1 MKPFKLLNCIFQK
14 TLILVT
20 ILILFPIQ
28 GISQNEKKEAPTLKG
43 KNIIYVYGGWEGHK
57 PRESVDLM
65 VPKLRAEGANVKIF
79 DTLSVY
85 SDQKIM
91 NETDLIIQIWTMGKI
106 TKKQFEGLEKAIM
119 NGTGFAGWHGG
130 LGDAFRDNLKYQFIV
145 GGQFLFHPGG
155 HIDHS
160 IKIIDKSDPIT
171 QGLKDF
177 NLKKTE
183 QYYMLVDPNIKVLAI
198 SEFDREKYEKPKKEE
213 NKLTGSTMP
222 VVWKKNYGKGRI
234 FYSSIGHHLTEFEV
248 PEVITMQMRG
258 FRWASEGK
266 YAEKELTITPAY
278 IK

>member
-1 MKPFKLLNCIFQK
+1 MKPFKLMNCIFQK

-28 GISQNEKKEAPTLKG
+28 GISQNEQKKKPSLKG
-43 KNIIYVYGGWEGHK
+43 KNIICVYGGWKGHK
-57 PRESVDLM
+57 PTEKAHLI
-65 VPKLRAEGANVKIF
+65 VPILRAEGANVKVF

-85 SDQKIM
+85 TDEKLM
-91 NETDLIIQIWTMGKI
+91 AETDLIIQIWTMGKI
-106 TKKQFEGLEKAIM
+106 TEKQFEGLENAIM

-145 GGQFLFHPGG
+145 GGQFIFHPGG
-155 HIDHS
+155 QIDHS

-198 SEFDREKYEKPKKEE
+198 SEFDREKYEKPKKKED
-213 NKLTGSTMP
+213 KITGSTM
-222 VVWKKNYGKGRI
+222 
-234 FYSSIGHHLTEFEV
+234 T
-248 PEVITMQMRG
+248 
-258 FRWASEGK
+258 ASKRLAEGK
-266 YAEKELTITPAY
+266 EN
-278 IK
+278 

>member
-1 MKPFKLLNCIFQK
+1 MMQSKLIKNVFHNTLVLVFLFIF
-14 TLILVT
+14 
-20 ILILFPIQ
+20 FPMQ
-28 GISQNEKKEAPTLKG
+28 GISQNEQNEPTLIG
-43 KNIIYVYGGWEGHK
+43 KNVIYVYGGWEGHK
-57 PRESVDLM
+57 PTESVDLM
-65 VPKLRAEGANVKIF
+65 VPKLRAEGANVKVF

-85 SDQKIM
+85 TDEKLM
-91 NETDLIIQIWTMGKI
+91 AETDLIIQIWTMGKI
-106 TKKQFEGLEKAIM
+106 TEKQFEGLEKAIM

-198 SEFDREKYEKPKKEE
+198 SEFDRDKYEKPKKKE
-213 NKLTGSTMP
+213 NKVTGSTMP

-234 FYSSIGHHLTEFEV
+234 FYSSIGHHLTEFDV
-248 PEVITMQMRG
+248 PEVMTMQMRG

-266 YAEKELTITPAY
+266 YAEKEHTITPAY

>member
-1 MKPFKLLNCIFQK
+1 M
-14 TLILVT
+14 
-20 ILILFPIQ
+20 
-28 GISQNEKKEAPTLKG
+28 A
-43 KNIIYVYGGWEGHK
+43 
-57 PRESVDLM
+57 
-65 VPKLRAEGANVKIF
+65 
-79 DTLSVY
+79 
-85 SDQKIM
+85 
-91 NETDLIIQIWTMGKI
+91 ETDLIIQIWTMGKI
-106 TKKQFEGLEKAIM
+106 TEKQFEGLEKAIM

-155 HIDHS
+155 YINHS

-198 SEFDREKYEKPKKEE
+198 SEFDREKYEKPKKKE
-213 NKLTGSTMP
+213 NKITGSTMP

-248 PEVITMQMRG
+248 PEVMTMQMRG

-266 YAEKELTITPAY
+266 YAQKEFTITPAY

>member
-1 MKPFKLLNCIFQK
+1 MMQSKLIKNIFHN
-14 TLILVT
+14 TLVLVF
-20 ILILFPIQ
+20 LFILFPIR

-43 KNIIYVYGGWEGHK
+43 KNIIYVYGGWKGHK

-145 GGQFLFHPGG
+145 GGQFLVHPGG

-160 IKIIDKSDPIT
+160 IKLFTKA
-171 QGLKDF
+171 
-177 NLKKTE
+177 NL
-183 QYYMLVDPNIKVLAI
+183 
-198 SEFDREKYEKPKKEE
+198 
-213 NKLTGSTMP
+213 
-222 VVWKKNYGKGRI
+222 
-234 FYSSIGHHLTEFEV
+234 
-248 PEVITMQMRG
+248 
-258 FRWASEGK
+258 
-266 YAEKELTITPAY
+266 
-278 IK
+278 

>member
-14 TLILVT
+14 ILILVT

-28 GISQNEKKEAPTLKG
+28 GISQNEKKEAPSLKG
-43 KNIIYVYGGWEGHK
+43 KNIIYVYGGWKGHK
-57 PRESVDLM
+57 PTESVDLM
-65 VPKLRAEGANVKIF
+65 VPQLRAEGANVKIF

-85 SDQKIM
+85 TDEKLM
-91 NETDLIIQIWTMGKI
+91 AETDLIIQIWTMGKI
-106 TKKQFEGLEKAIM
+106 TEKQFEGLQKAIM
-119 NGTGFAGWHGG
+119 KGTGFAGWHGG

-198 SEFDREKYEKPKKEE
+198 SEFDREKYEKPKKKE
-213 NKLTGSTMP
+213 NKITGSTMP

-248 PEVITMQMRG
+248 PEVMTMQMRG

-266 YAEKELTITPAY
+266 YAEKEFTITPAY

>member
-1 MKPFKLLNCIFQK
+1 MKPFKIMNFIFQK

-20 ILILFPIQ
+20 ILILFPIR

-43 KNIIYVYGGWEGHK
+43 KNIIYVYGGWKGHK
-57 PRESVDLM
+57 PSESVDLM

-85 SDQKIM
+85 TDEKLM
-91 NETDLIIQIWTMGKI
+91 AETDLIIQIWTMGKI
-106 TKKQFEGLEKAIM
+106 TEKQFEGLEKAIM

-198 SEFDREKYEKPKKEE
+198 SEFDREKYEKPKKKE
-213 NKLTGSTMP
+213 NKITGSTMP

-248 PEVITMQMRG
+248 PEVMTMQMRG

-266 YAEKELTITPAY
+266 YAQKEFTITPAY

>member
-1 MKPFKLLNCIFQK
+1 MKPFKLMNCIFQK

-20 ILILFPIQ
+20 ILILFPIR

-43 KNIIYVYGGWEGHK
+43 KNIIYVYGGWKGHK
-57 PRESVDLM
+57 PSESVDLM

-85 SDQKIM
+85 TDEKLM
-91 NETDLIIQIWTMGKI
+91 EETDLIIQIWTMGKI
-106 TKKQFEGLEKAIM
+106 TEQQFEGLEKAIM

-130 LGDAFRDNLKYQFIV
+130 TGDSFRDNLKYQFIV

-198 SEFDREKYEKPKKEE
+198 SEFDREKYEKPKKKE
-213 NKLTGSTMP
+213 NKITGSTMP

-248 PEVITMQMRG
+248 PEVMTIQMRG

-266 YAEKELTITPAY
+266 YAEKEFTITPAY

>member
-1 MKPFKLLNCIFQK
+1 MKPFKLMNCIFQK

-28 GISQNEKKEAPTLKG
+28 GISQNEQKASTLKG
-43 KNIIYVYGGWEGHK
+43 KNIIYVYGGWKGHK

-85 SDQKIM
+85 TNEKLM
-91 NETDLIIQIWTMGKI
+91 AETDLIIQIWTNGKI
-106 TKKQFEGLEKAIM
+106 TEQQFEGLEKAIM

-130 LGDAFRDNLKYQFIV
+130 TGDSFRDNLKYQFMV

-198 SEFDREKYEKPKKEE
+198 SEFDREKYEKPKKKED
-213 NKLTGSTMP
+213 KITGSTMP

-234 FYSSIGHHLTEFEV
+234 FYSSIGHHLTDFDV
-248 PEVITMQMRG
+248 PQVMTMQMRG
-258 FRWASEGK
+258 FHWASEGK
-266 YAEKELTITPAY
+266 YAEKEHTITPAY

>member
-1 MKPFKLLNCIFQK
+1 MKPLKLLNCIFQK
-14 TLILVT
+14 ILILVS

-28 GISQNEKKEAPTLKG
+28 GISQNEQKASTLKG
-43 KNIIYVYGGWEGHK
+43 KNIIYVYGGWKGHK
-57 PRESVDLM
+57 PSESVDLM

-85 SDQKIM
+85 TDEKLM
-91 NETDLIIQIWTMGKI
+91 AETDLIIQIWTMGKI
-106 TKKQFEGLEKAIM
+106 TEKQFEGLEKAIM

-155 HIDHS
+155 YINHS

-198 SEFDREKYEKPKKEE
+198 SEFDMEKYEKPKKKE
-213 NKLTGSTMP
+213 NKITGSTMP

-234 FYSSIGHHLTEFEV
+234 FYSSIGHHLTDFDVSEV
-248 PEVITMQMRG
+248 MTIQIRG

>member
-1 MKPFKLLNCIFQK
+1 MKPFKIMNFIFQK

-20 ILILFPIQ
+20 ILILFPIR

-43 KNIIYVYGGWEGHK
+43 KNIIYVYGGWKGHK
-57 PRESVDLM
+57 PSESVDLM

-85 SDQKIM
+85 TDEKLM
-91 NETDLIIQIWTMGKI
+91 AETDLIIQIWTMGKI
-106 TKKQFEGLEKAIM
+106 TEQQFEGLEKAIM

-130 LGDAFRDNLKYQFIV
+130 LCDAFRDNLKYQFIV

-155 HIDHS
+155 YIDHS

-198 SEFDREKYEKPKKEE
+198 SEFDREKYEKPKKKE
-213 NKLTGSTMP
+213 NKITGSTMP

-248 PEVITMQMRG
+248 PEVMTMQMRG

-266 YAEKELTITPAY
+266 YAQKEFTITPAY

>member
-1 MKPFKLLNCIFQK
+1 MKPFKLMNCIFQK

-28 GISQNEKKEAPTLKG
+28 GISQNEQKASTLKG
-43 KNIIYVYGGWEGHK
+43 KNIIYVYGGWKGHK

-85 SDQKIM
+85 TNEKLM
-91 NETDLIIQIWTMGKI
+91 AETDLIIQIWTMGKI
-106 TKKQFEGLEKAIM
+106 TEKQFEGLENAIM

-198 SEFDREKYEKPKKEE
+198 SEFDREKYEKPKKKED
-213 NKLTGSTMP
+213 KITGSTMP

-248 PEVITMQMRG
+248 PEVMTMQMRG

-266 YAEKELTITPAY
+266 YAEKEFTITPAY